1 MPLTRRPVSLLL
13 ALTLTLAACGG
24 DDDGADPG
32 DTADRATTTTAV
44 DPGGESG
51 GDSGAG
57 FGEAIEATVAL
68 SGAVEQTY
76 ALGDGEI
83 ILGGGCQGTRF
94 GVQIQVR
101 DAAGSTAVNAQVD
114 VDEDLTG
121 GVTGTFPAD
130 PVLVQVFGDEQTT
143 YRGAGEMTITAHD
156 AADAL
161 NDRRIAFELE
171 APGLEGSDGA
181 LDFSATSTWVM
192 GCP

>member
-1 MPLTRRPVSLLL
+1 MPFTRRPVSLLL
-13 ALTLTLAACGG
+13 APVLVLAACGS
-24 DDDGADPG
+24 DDDGTGPG
-32 DTADRATTTTAV
+32 DAADRATTAAA
-44 DPGGESG
+44 DAGGEPG

-76 ALGDGEI
+76 TLDDGEI
-83 ILGGGCQGTRF
+83 TLGGGCRGTRF

-101 DAAGSTAVNAQVD
+101 DAAGPTVLDAQVD

-130 PVLVQVFGDEQTT
+130 PVLVQVFGDEQIT
-143 YRGAGEMTITAHD
+143 YRGAGEMTITTHD

-171 APGLEGSDGA
+171 APGLEGSDGT
-181 LDFSATSTWVM
+181 LDFGTTATWVM